1 MNHSVK
7 ISATL
12 LLLVTVGTALPAI
25 AQIDRPSFFRDGQ
38 QLMEQEIQRMQ
49 RQQEQ
54 QQSSPQETLE
64 HPSEL
69 LTINERSLNWQKFI
83 FRDGGFSVWMPEG
96 VRSEE
101 TVVLDTIAGKLPFE
115 VFTSNLPSWR
125 FVAAYSEDLKLSK
138 LADSQAILVSVRD
151 GIVQETKF
159 KLTGDRDISW
169 NNYSGKELTMQDG
182 TETIAFRVYLIGKKV
197 YVLAAGQKNAAGL
210 SEDAV
215 SFFDSLRM
223 LK

>member
-1 MNHSVK
+1 MNNSFK
-7 ISATL
+7 ITGTL
-12 LLLVTVGTALPAI
+12 LLLVTVGSAIPAL

-49 RQQEQ
+49 RQEEQ
-54 QQSSPQETLE
+54 QPSSPQEALE
-64 HPSEL
+64 HPSQL
-69 LTINERSLNWQKFI
+69 LTINEGSLNWQKFI

-96 VRSEE
+96 VRSQE
-101 TVVLDTIAGKLPFE
+101 TVVLDTIVGQLSFE
-115 VFTSNLPSWR
+115 VLTSNLPSWR
-125 FVAAYSEDLKLSK
+125 FVAAYSGDLASSSLP
-138 LADSQAILVSVRD
+138 ASQALLASIRD

-159 KLTGDRDISW
+159 KLISERDISE

-182 TETIAFRVYLIGKKV
+182 NETIAFRVYLIGTRV
-197 YVLAAGQKNAAGL
+197 YVLAAGQKNANGV

-215 SFFDSLRM
+215 SFFDSFRM